1 MVVNITSFAFVFSF
15 AITLLV
21 SAVLVGTKNIHGR
34 FSNDQGFGVQKFH
47 IGSIPRIGGIAIAA
61 GFFIGVMVLP
71 KPMVGPVLLIGL
83 AGIPALLIGLLEDV
97 TKRISVRVRLFSTI
111 LSGLIFVLA
120 SGYALQN
127 IGISAVN
134 AVLVFPAISIGLTA
148 FAIGGVANSINLIDG
163 FNGLAIGT
171 LVLISIAFA
180 LVGWR
185 IGDGFVFGFALFLA
199 SIFSGLMVLNFPM
212 GKIFLGDGGAYFSG
226 YLVAVL
232 AVMLPVRNPE
242 ISPWISLLILGYP
255 ITETVVSIAR
265 RSMSAGKKIGQPDS
279 GHLHHK
285 VYFNWSEQ
293 LQTLFGKHVS
303 QNSVTS
309 IVIWIIP
316 LPALFFVIFAEL
328 TLKNALLALVFM
340 LLVYGAMY
348 LATMQGSTKKPTR
361 LAKLKE
367 LHQK

>member
-1 MVVNITSFAFVFSF
+1 MIVNITSFAFVTGF

-21 SAVLVGTKNIHGR
+21 SAALVGTKNIHGR
-34 FSNDQGFGVQKFH
+34 FSNDLGFGVQKFH
-47 IGSIPRIGGIAIAA
+47 VGSIPRIGGIAIAA

-71 KPMVGPVLLIGL
+71 KPMAGPVLLIGL
-83 AGIPALLIGLLEDV
+83 AGIPALSVGLMEDL
-97 TKRISVRVRLFSTI
+97 TKRISVRLRLFSTL

-120 SGYALQN
+120 SGYALEN

-134 AVLVFPAISIGLTA
+134 MLLVFPVFSVAFTA

-171 LVLISIAFA
+171 LILISIAFA

-185 IGDGFVFGFALFLA
+185 VGDGFIMGFALFLA
-199 SIFSGLMVLNFPM
+199 SIFAGVFVMNFPM

-242 ISPWISLLILGYP
+242 ISPWVSLLILGYP

-265 RSMSAGKKIGQPDS
+265 RAMSVGRKIGSPDS

-285 VYFNWSEQ
+285 VYFNWSAP
-293 LQTLFGKHVS
+293 LQTLFGNRVS

-309 IVIWIIP
+309 IVIWVIP
-316 LPALFFVIFAEL
+316 LPALIFVIFAEL
-328 TLKNALLALVFM
+328 SAQNALLALTV
-340 LLVYGAMY
+340 LVLVYGAIY
-348 LATMQGSTKKPTR
+348 WATLIGSIKKPTR
-361 LAKLKE
+361 LPKLGE